1 MAIPVRLMTCQPGT
15 AGAVANTAFNTE
27 VTKNTEATEKN
38 FGPSAQVSY
47 QPPLGLTLNSSW
59 LGVSPGHPPPVRC

>member
-27 VTKNTEATEKN
+27 VTKNTEAAEKN
-38 FGPSAQVSY
+38 FWAFGPGFIPAAVEAN
-47 QPPLGLTLNSSW
+47 P
-59 LGVSPGHPPPVRC
+59 